1 MKWIKTVCRAVTE
14 CVAIVALTII
24 VVKALEHGIDHAIIA
39 LVSLAIG
46 GVAGVELKELAKRIG
61 L

>member
-14 CVAIVALTII
+14 CVAIVAMTII
-24 VVKALEHGIDHAIIA
+24 VIEALKHGINHAVVA
-39 LVSLAIG
+39 LVSVVIG
-46 GVAGVELKELAKRIG
+46 AVAGVELKELAKKVG